1 MSGTGSRFGEFAGY
15 ARLVGSDEA
24 WGRNKGLKLVWRWG
38 KDELFQPL
46 EGGICSGGVVGVGFG
61 FCCQLHVAPLLEL
74 VTGVGLENREEGLV
88 DVMFVFHTQDESSR
102 WPDILLRTKVAQ
114 PIMFFF
120 AYAQKRRSVH
130 DEGRKAERRVTW
142 NVV

>member
-1 MSGTGSRFGEFAGY
+1 MGGTRSRFG
-15 ARLVGSDEA
+15 RLRGTRGWLDRTRHGGGTKDSS
-24 WGRNKGLKLVWRWG
+24 WSGGRE
-38 KDELFQPL
+38 DELLQPL

-102 WPDILLRTKVAQ
+102 WPDILLRTKVPQ
-114 PIMFFF
+114 PIMFSF